1 MNLPNALTLSRIF
14 MVPPLVGVLLASSS
28 PARENWGIL
37 VFAAAALTDY
47 FDGYLARKRAQI
59 STLGKLLDPLA
70 DKLLISAAFISLVEL
85 GAAPA
90 WIVIIVV
97 GREFAVTGLR
107 AAASAQGFAISA
119 IQLGKYKMVAQV
131 ACIGCLIIAHRY
143 PETLLY
149 RTGRLLLW
157 LVLALALLSMFQYFR
172 RFWRFIEA
180 AQELPSNEQ

>member
-70 DKLLISAAFISLVEL
+70 DKLLISAAFI
-85 GAAPA
+85 
-90 WIVIIVV
+90 
-97 GREFAVTGLR
+97 FAG
-107 AAASAQGFAISA
+107 
-119 IQLGKYKMVAQV
+119 
-131 ACIGCLIIAHRY
+131 
-143 PETLLY
+143 
-149 RTGRLLLW
+149 
-157 LVLALALLSMFQYFR
+157 
-172 RFWRFIEA
+172 
-180 AQELPSNEQ
+180 